1 MKAIAGLFL
10 TIMLIAQGCATVSSE
25 IEPQESQIPRLK
37 QQTAQKGISTPSQKT
52 YKRKIA
58 IIRFTNETN
67 YGRSLLLDE
76 NLDRIGK
83 KTSDM
88 LASRLIQ
95 SGRFLVFER
104 TDLAK
109 LLTEQ
114 KNSSVANELVGV
126 DTVIAGSVTEFGRSV
141 AGEAGFLSSTK
152 VQTAKAKVD
161 IRLIDV
167 RTGHA
172 FFSAIGAGTA
182 TTQSGET
189 LGFGNRAGYDATL
202 NDKVIAAAISDV
214 IDKLVSNV
222 EKRPWRS
229 DILDIE
235 GEQIFISGAK
245 TQGLKVGDLL
255 NVMKPGKSI
264 NSKQSGFNVS
274 LPPTK
279 VASIKVVSFFGE
291 NETNEGSVCKLVE
304 GNIDNSMIREFF
316 VAGVNNE

>member
-37 QQTAQKGISTPSQKT
+37 QQTAQKDISTPSQKT

-141 AGEAGFLSSTK
+141 SGEAGFLSSTK

-304 GNIDNSMIREFF
+304 GNIDNSMIGEFF